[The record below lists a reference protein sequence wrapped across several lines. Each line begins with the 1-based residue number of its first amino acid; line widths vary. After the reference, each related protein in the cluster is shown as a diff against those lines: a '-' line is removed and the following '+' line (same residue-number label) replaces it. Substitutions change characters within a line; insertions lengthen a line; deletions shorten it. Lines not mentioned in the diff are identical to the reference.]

1 MDTMQANPADP
12 CQPLSLTRR
21 IEDFPIGNIP
31 LSEHRKQWPRATGI
45 TAHPLAWLHPEDW
58 ASFVT
63 SGDSTLTTPD
73 GSVLAWR
80 GSTPD
85 ASCAR
90 VARHSF
96 LIRHAWDLL
105 AANESHLATLAEN
118 RVEGDVHPSAVI
130 EGILHAGPGTRI
142 LPGVFIE
149 GHVVIGANCKVG
161 PNCHIRGHT
170 SIGDRCHI
178 GQAVEIKNSI
188 LLSGTN
194 VGHLSYV
201 GDSILGEGVNFGAG
215 TIVSNL
221 RHDGKNHRSL
231 IDGQLVD
238 TGRRKL
244 GCIVGDGVHTGIH
257 TAIYPGRKLWP
268 GTTTRPGEIVS
279 KDIIS

>member
-1 MDTMQANPADP
+1 MMNPTMDDE
-12 CQPLSLTRR
+12 CLPLSLTRP
-21 IEDFPIGNIP
+21 IAGFPIGNVP
-31 LSEHRKQWPRATGI
+31 LAEHHKRLPDVPGI
-45 TAHPLAWLHPEDW
+45 TLHPHAWLDPDDFPEFLQSGKSTLAAPDGSPLAWLGGSPD
-58 ASFVT
+58 T
-63 SGDSTLTTPD
+63 S
-73 GSVLAWR
+73 SVH
-80 GSTPD
+80 T
-85 ASCAR
+85 AR
-90 VARHSF
+90 RSL
-96 LIRHAWDLL
+96 LIRHPWDLL
-105 AANESHLATLAEN
+105 AANESHIATLTEN
-118 RVEGDVHPSAVI
+118 RIDGEIHPSAVI
-130 EGILHAGPGTRI
+130 EGILHTGPGTRI

-149 GHVVIGANCKVG
+149 GHVIIGANCKIG

-188 LLSGTN
+188 IISGSN

-221 RHDGKNHRSL
+221 RHDGKNHRSQVRGEL
-231 IDGQLVD
+231 ID

-279 KDIIS
+279 KDLVASS